1 MNVRALESFVKSQQN
16 SFKSLFQKKQST
28 SSTISEDSQP
38 DSPKLI
44 PQLSPFANSVVARCS
59 KVLKISTHELQHR
72 FDIELPESVKQLFT
86 YARNF
91 VEFVS
96 YQTLDV
102 ISTHP
107 NFLSDK
113 EFHRLIYDMM
123 LAWEAPCI
131 EFNPDLK
138 ESSSSES
145 QEEDDEDSPSLFYS
159 SPTNMAVQV
168 DDAKTIGREAFA
180 RIAPGCVV
188 IADIITVNNLFDAL
202 TSSSGQQLHFL
213 IFDKYL
219 NSLDRNIKATKL
231 LPKSLTSSVQLA
243 DGETILD
250 IDGTIPT
257 QPVLQHIGISA
268 WPGRL
273 TLTNYAIY
281 FESLGVGVYEKAERY
296 DLAKDLKQVIK
307 PELTGPLGA
316 RVFDKAVMYKSI
328 SSSDPVY
335 FEFPEFKGNSRRDYW
350 LDTCLEILHAHKFIR
365 KFGLKEIQELD
376 ILARASLGILRYR
389 TIREAFHYFSS
400 QYMSL
405 LAFILAESLP
415 RGDKILQT
423 LSIRQLTLYN
433 DVSSSSSS
441 THHDSDGF
449 SKSPTQKSSP
459 AALLAFARLGFALN
473 KGETYDIE
481 KLVMGT
487 LTVNDLC
494 AGEINPLEVI
504 VKQSMQDIRKAQ
516 AAQATVDKVKI
527 EGIDT
532 NIAVMKDLLCPVAK
546 IINRIKLLASW
557 RNPFKSMMFIILGC
571 FTIMSKKKPLEPFRV
586 IAPANKNAMEQL
598 LTLQEGIAQVQ
609 ALVQDGN
616 IALLKLRALLFA
628 VLPHATERI
637 ALLLLFLAIIM
648 MMVPLRH
655 LILIVFLETF
665 TREMPYRKESSDRW
679 IRRLREWW
687 IKVPAAPV
695 QIVRIE
701 IKKKR

>member
-532 NIAVMKDLLCPVAK
+532 NIAVMK
-546 IINRIKLLASW
+546 
-557 RNPFKSMMFIILGC
+557 
-571 FTIMSKKKPLEPFRV
+571 
-586 IAPANKNAMEQL
+586 
-598 LTLQEGIAQVQ
+598 
-609 ALVQDGN
+609 
-616 IALLKLRALLFA
+616 
-628 VLPHATERI
+628 ATERI

>member
-138 ESSSSES
+138 
-145 QEEDDEDSPSLFYS
+145 
-159 SPTNMAVQV
+159 V

-433 DVSSSSSS
+433 A
-441 THHDSDGF
+441 HHDSDGF

-532 NIAVMKDLLCPVAK
+532 NIAVMKV
-546 IINRIKLLASW
+546 IIIIISSFFFLAS
-557 RNPFKSMMFIILGC
+557 
-571 FTIMSKKKPLEPFRV
+571 V
-586 IAPANKNAMEQL
+586 
-598 LTLQEGIAQVQ
+598 
-609 ALVQDGN
+609 
-616 IALLKLRALLFA
+616 
-628 VLPHATERI
+628 
-637 ALLLLFLAIIM
+637 
-648 MMVPLRH
+648 
-655 LILIVFLETF
+655 
-665 TREMPYRKESSDRW
+665 
-679 IRRLREWW
+679 
-687 IKVPAAPV
+687 
-695 QIVRIE
+695 
-701 IKKKR
+701 